1 MGIGRFVRMD
11 HLHYLP
17 NGELVVVVGDVEY
30 AVAAAD
36 DE

>member
-11 HLHYLP
+11 HLHSLP
-17 NGELVVVVGDVEY
+17 NGALVVVVGDVEY
-30 AVAAAD
+30 AVAAVH